1 MLFGFLFGRYSII
14 QFLVFQID
22 INNSVNVNVNVNV
35 DFIDIIIFTMLH
47 LSPYKGFQGHTAGG
61 TAKTV
66 FSLDDKYILSIG
78 KDDRLLLQWKVRVSL
93 YVCVS
98 VFCLC
103 VCLSVYPSVCLFI
116 CLFVCLCVCVSF
128 CLCVFLSVCLSV
140 CVSFCVSVCVCVFL
154 CVCVCVS

>member
-1 MLFGFLFGRYSII
+1 MLFGLLFGRYSII

-47 LSPYKGFQGHTAGG
+47 FSPYKGFQGHTAGG

-93 YVCVS
+93 YVCV
-98 VFCLC
+98 
-103 VCLSVYPSVCLFI
+103 
-116 CLFVCLCVCVSF
+116 CVS
-128 CLCVFLSVCLSV
+128 
-140 CVSFCVSVCVCVFL
+140 
-154 CVCVCVS
+154 